1 MKILINLTTFYSLG
15 DERRFFQGVNEN
27 PAVSNARGIG
37 RQLEVTLVLN
47 RLNRDAVR
55 DLIALLWR
63 YGVSLVALSGL
74 ADKERFKWLDD
85 ERYYWYKSMFPL
97 GVSVEGAGEN
107 PLSVHGH
114 DISKLSQDS

>member
-15 DERRFFQGVNEN
+15 DERRFFQGLNEN
-27 PAVSNARGIG
+27 PAVSNTRGIG

-85 ERYYWYKSMFPL
+85 ERCYWYKSMFPL
-97 GVSVEGAGEN
+97 GVSVESAGAN
-107 PLSVHGH
+107 PLKRARTRH
-114 DISKLSQDS
+114 